1 MGCTDPSAG
10 NYDPSATID
19 DGSCM
24 FTPQPIA
31 GCTDPS
37 ANNYNPG
44 ANFDDGSC
52 DYSYQG
58 CTDPTATNYDPNA
71 SIPCDGVG
79 GGGTGTINPGNTT
92 AVNRNFSGGLFMDSD
107 Y

>member
-1 MGCTDPSAG
+1 
-10 NYDPSATID
+10 
-19 DGSCM
+19 M
-24 FTPQPIA
+24 FTPQPIP

-37 ANNYNPG
+37 ANNYDAG
-44 ANFDDGSC
+44 ATMDDGSC

-71 SIPCDGVG
+71 SIPCDSG
-79 GGGTGTINPGNTT
+79 GSGTVNPGNTS